1 MKAKQWSDLSY
12 IRNPS
17 EINEWLLEGDPA
29 IKYQVHRDLL
39 DPDQET
45 LEKYREE
52 IETAGWGARLLAEKN
67 EDGHWGRGFYQPKWT
82 STHYTLLDLKN
93 LGISPDIS
101 QIHQAISKILT
112 EEKGSDGGVNPART
126 VENSDVCVN
135 GMFLNYASY
144 FSSEEAELKSI
155 VDFIISQRMKDGG
168 FNCKSNTSGA
178 THSSLHTTISIL
190 EGIREYYVNGY
201 CYRINELIECGFT
214 SREFILQHELFKSD
228 HTGKTIDPK
237 FLMLSFP
244 SRWRYDILRSLDYFR
259 FAKIDYDERIEPA
272 IKVLL
277 KKQRKDGRWPLQER
291 HPGKTHFE
299 MEKPG
304 KPSRWNTLRALR
316 VLNYFERKFISKV

>member
-12 IRNPS
+12 VRNPD
-17 EINEWLLEGDPA
+17 EITGWLLEGDPS

-39 DPDQET
+39 GSDRET
-45 LEKYREE
+45 VEKCREE
-52 IETAGWGARLLAEKN
+52 IETTGWGARILAQQN
-67 EDGHWGRGFYQPKWT
+67 EDGHWGKGFYQPKWT

-93 LGISPDIS
+93 LGVSPDNS
-101 QIHQAISKILT
+101 QVNRAISKILA
-112 EEKGSDGGVNPART
+112 EEKGSDGGVNPAKT

-144 FSSEEAELKSI
+144 FGAEEAELKSI
-155 VDFIISQRMKDGG
+155 VDFIISQRMEDGG
-168 FNCKSNTSGA
+168 FNCESNTSGA

-190 EGIREYYVNGY
+190 EGIGEYYVNRY
-201 CYRINELIECGFT
+201 SYRINELIESEAT
-214 SREFILQHELFKSD
+214 SQEFILQHELYKSD
-228 HTGKTIDPK
+228 HTGETIDPK

-244 SRWRYDILRSLDYFR
+244 SRWRYDILRALDYFR
-259 FAKIDYDERIEPA
+259 FAKVDYDERIEPA
-272 IKVLL
+272 VEVLL
-277 KKQRKDGRWPLQER
+277 KKQRKDGRWPLQAR

-316 VLNYFERKFISKV
+316 VLSYFGRDF